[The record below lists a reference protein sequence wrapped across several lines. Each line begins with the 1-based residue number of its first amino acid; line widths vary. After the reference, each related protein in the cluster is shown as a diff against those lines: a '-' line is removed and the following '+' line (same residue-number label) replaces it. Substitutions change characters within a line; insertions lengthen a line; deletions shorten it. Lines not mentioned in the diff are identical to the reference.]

1 MKNQKVLKTILVVFS
16 ATISTLI
23 MPIIGQWYG
32 QKTGIEPY
40 AFYMVSIIGGCGIAI
55 ASLSNIWD
63 ND

>member
-1 MKNQKVLKTILVVFS
+1 MKNKKVLKTILVVFS
-16 ATISTLI
+16 ATISSLI

-40 AFYMVSIIGGCGIAI
+40 AFYMVSTFGGIGIVI
-55 ASLSNIWD
+55 ASLFNIWN

>member
-1 MKNQKVLKTILVVFS
+1 MKNQKVFKTILVVFS

-23 MPIIGQWYG
+23 MPIVGQWYS

-40 AFYMVSIIGGCGIAI
+40 AFYMVSAFGGIGIVI
-55 ASLSNIWD
+55 ASLFNIWD

>member
-23 MPIIGQWYG
+23 MPIFGQWYS

-40 AFYMVSIIGGCGIAI
+40 PFYMVSIIGGCGIVI
-55 ASLSNIWD
+55 ASLFNIWD